1 MEKGYIQVYTGDGKG
16 KTTAAL
22 GLAIRALGKGKRVAI
37 IQFLKKNDS
46 YGEYIFLSRKTTF
59 LQFGFPYFIDPKNIK
74 KEEIETIN
82 NGVEKTKEIIFSG
95 LYDIIILDEI
105 LVTVLFKMVDESV
118 ILDIMKNKPDD
129 IELILTGRGATKKI
143 IENADLV
150 TEMKEVK
157 HYFKKGVNA
166 REGIEF

>member
-22 GLAIRALGKGKRVAI
+22 GLAIRALGKGKKVAI
-37 IQFLKKNDS
+37 VQFLKKSES
-46 YGEYIFLSRKTTF
+46 YGEYLFLSEKITF
-59 LQFGFPYFIDPKNIK
+59 LQFGFPYFIDPKNLKTGEIDLVK
-74 KEEIETIN
+74 KGIE
-82 NGVEKTKEIIFSG
+82 KSKEIIFSG
-95 LYDIIILDEI
+95 LYDLVILDEI

-118 ILDIMKNKPDD
+118 IVEIMKNKPSDV
-129 IELILTGRGATKKI
+129 ELVLTGRGATKKI

-150 TEMKEVK
+150 TEMKEIK